1 MIAEVLFNVEE
12 GDDKPKPLELKH
24 FYFPLGMWLV
34 GILLSAIFLLA
45 EIIIHRLRKP
55 KTDVAIA
62 KVEEPSVTQSTPP
75 ESENLEEM
83 VLKTKGAELDL
94 AVSENI

>member
-1 MIAEVLFNVEE
+1 MTANEVDFKAEEE
-12 GDDKPKPLELKH
+12 DAEPEPLRMEH

-45 EIIIHRLRKP
+45 EIIIHCLRKP
-55 KTDVAIA
+55 ETDVAIA
-62 KVEEPSVTQSTPP
+62 KVEEPSV
-75 ESENLEEM
+75 